1 MDNKISNLTW
11 DVNPVPKP
19 RMTQRDKWL
28 NPARKPVVQ
37 YRIFK
42 KTLEAFSLRDKYVV
56 TNPLSLIFV
65 MPMPSSWSNKKR
77 LTMNGKPHQVKPDI
91 DNMLKAVFDVLCPQG
106 DQSIHSV
113 VAKKI
118 WGEEGKIIFI
128 DDDNEQKSGD

>member
-1 MDNKISNLTW
+1 MDYEFLVI
-11 DVNPVPKP
+11 PMGKP

-28 NPARKPVVQ
+28 NPPRVPISK
-37 YRIFK
+37 YRLVK
-42 KTLEAFSLRDKYVV
+42 KEIEAYALKFNFTLKDDV
-56 TNPLSLIFV
+56 NLIFV

-77 LTMNGKPHQVKPDI
+77 LTMEGKPHQVKPDI

-128 DDDNEQKSGD
+128 DNDNNENTRN